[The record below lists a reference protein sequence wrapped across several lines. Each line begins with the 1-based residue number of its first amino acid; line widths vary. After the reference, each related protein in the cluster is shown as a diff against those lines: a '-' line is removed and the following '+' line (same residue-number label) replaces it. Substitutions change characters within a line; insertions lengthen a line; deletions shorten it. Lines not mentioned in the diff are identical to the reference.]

1 MSTSRSCNVS
11 VKRGI
16 IFPAWL
22 YDVIRLE
29 SRRCSRTMVAA
40 QTRLLVLLSC
50 ISLVHNDKLRFLVLG
65 DWGGASRY
73 PYTTSY
79 EIAVN
84 KSMSETADRL
94 GIQFTIALGKE
105 KIAWFVYLQKTSWIE
120 RAVRSMSTFL
130 NILAEEPHLVSILRK
145 ILLFFSLSWFVH
157 VTRYK
162 INQRYTFLPN
172 FSINPPLK
180 L

>member
-1 MSTSRSCNVS
+1 
-11 VKRGI
+11 
-16 IFPAWL
+16 
-22 YDVIRLE
+22 
-29 SRRCSRTMVAA
+29 MVAA

-105 KIAWFVYLQKTSWIE
+105 KIA
-120 RAVRSMSTFL
+120 
-130 NILAEEPHLVSILRK
+130 
-145 ILLFFSLSWFVH
+145 
-157 VTRYK
+157 
-162 INQRYTFLPN
+162 
-172 FSINPPLK
+172 
-180 L
+180 